1 MNLKLLIEEFII
13 NYGLISIFIIVALEY
28 ANLPLPSELVLPLIG
43 IFAFEYDMNFIQV
56 LTASVLGG
64 LSGSIINYYLGL
76 KLGKPL
82 VDMLAT
88 RFPSTKKSIRASY
101 SWIKK
106 YDKSSIMISRLIPVA
121 RTFISIIAGVI
132 KMNIIAFIIYST
144 IGISL
149 WNLILISAGYIL
161 SDKLHI
167 IISILKKYSLFVI
180 ILIIIILGFY
190 ILKNKLNKKNN
201 IKKTR

>member
-1 MNLKLLIEEFII
+1 MDLKLLIEKFIV

-28 ANLPLPSELVLPLIG
+28 ANLPLPSEVVLPLIG
-43 IFAFEYDMNFIQV
+43 IFAFEYDMNFTQV
-56 LTASVLGG
+56 LTVSVLGG

-82 VDMLAT
+82 VDMLET

-132 KMNIIAFIIYST
+132 KMNVIAFIIYST

-161 SDKLHI
+161 GDKLHI
-167 IISILKKYSLFVI
+167 IITILKKYSLFVV

-190 ILKNKLNKKNN
+190 ILKNKLNIKKNS
-201 IKKTR
+201 

>member
-82 VDMLAT
+82 IDMLAT
-88 RFPSTKKSIRASY
+88 RFPSTKRSIRASY

-201 IKKTR
+201 I

>member
-82 VDMLAT
+82 IDMLAT

-190 ILKNKLNKKNN
+190 ILRNKLNKKNN
-201 IKKTR
+201 I

>member
-88 RFPSTKKSIRASY
+88 RFPSTKRSIRASY

-180 ILIIIILGFY
+180 FLIIIILGFY
-190 ILKNKLNKKNN
+190 ILKNKLNNKNN
-201 IKKTR
+201 KKKTR

>member
-1 MNLKLLIEEFII
+1 MDLKLLIEEFIV

-28 ANLPLPSELVLPLIG
+28 ANLPLASELVLPLIG
-43 IFAFEYDMNFIQV
+43 IFAFEYDMNFTQV
-56 LTASVLGG
+56 LTVSVLGG

-82 VDMLAT
+82 IDMLGT

-132 KMNIIAFIIYST
+132 KMNVIAFIIYST

-161 SDKLHI
+161 GDKLHI
-167 IISILKKYSLFVI
+167 IITILKKYSLFVV

-190 ILKNKLNKKNN
+190 ILKNKLNIKKNS
-201 IKKTR
+201 